1 MNEEVW
7 NEVNVIGE
15 IRIYPLNEKYVDNFD
30 DYDER
35 MRGESQWKDLE

>member
-1 MNEEVW
+1 MNEEEWHDCDIVGTIQ
-7 NEVNVIGE
+7 VYHI
-15 IRIYPLNEKYVDNFD
+15 NEKHVNNFD

>member
-1 MNEEVW
+1 MEEWHDCDFVGDIR
-7 NEVNVIGE
+7 VIP
-15 IRIYPLNEKYVDNFD
+15 YDNEKHVNNLD